1 MSLQQ
6 SNGVTAVTEKTSSYV
21 SIHDGAVIYSSAEH
35 SLKKKT
41 NKQKNRVCR
50 SGQGDQG
57 PIVSQQFVCQ
67 RTKRATTYM
76 FTVQHGGAGTRR
88 ITSPDVTLFCLSLPP
103 VAAAVLFFFR
113 LQQEINMSRPLP
125 GATKPKAKH
134 VRTIS
139 RDYQRGV

>member
-1 MSLQQ
+1 
-6 SNGVTAVTEKTSSYV
+6 
-21 SIHDGAVIYSSAEH
+21 
-35 SLKKKT
+35 
-41 NKQKNRVCR
+41 
-50 SGQGDQG
+50 
-57 PIVSQQFVCQ
+57 
-67 RTKRATTYM
+67 M